1 MVIIQSDG
9 GIVALS
15 SGVTAE
21 EGDGITCE
29 IVEEIGACIQAK
41 MDKKGFLDTVMKRS
55 DQVKTL
61 MRLQKGL
68 RIDGKEV
75 FMDNMQLFNRLIVL
89 VERTSKVEKYFRYEL
104 TPVPASFQR
113 FIYSRLL
120 VAGCR

>member
-1 MVIIQSDG
+1 MLMLIIQSDG
-9 GIVALS
+9 VFVALS

-21 EGDGITCE
+21 EGDGINCE
-29 IVEEIGACIQAK
+29 MVEEIGAGIQAK
-41 MDKKGFLDTVMKRS
+41 MDNKGFPDIVMKRS

-89 VERTSKVEKYFRYEL
+89 VERTSKVEKYFRYE
-104 TPVPASFQR
+104 
-113 FIYSRLL
+113 
-120 VAGCR
+120 